1 MVCVSAKGLVSIYIY
16 IQVSAGTLLARRPPT
31 LAHKGA
37 RKGESSLSPTTMN
50 ERPRGLRQSV
60 G

>member
-16 IQVSAGTLLARRPPT
+16 SGQCGHLLTRRPPT
-31 LAHKGA
+31 SAHKGA